1 MTCSC
6 RAVTCSHSRTL
17 GGSLLLAGLL
27 LGSVHATEQDPC
39 QLPAPFN
46 EVEHEWEAARKAAA
60 EHDPDAMY
68 RVGLAIWQSVTC
80 RLDDR
85 VPGDSIY
92 RPGAYEEEYESGILG
107 LLDPS
112 APWAF
117 SATIPTAP
125 HALRWLA
132 QAAGS
137 GHERAKAVLRAVY
150 TKAHRADALTHLATP
165 EVREIFR
172 RAYETGS
179 AQAQYDLGRWY
190 RGLRTPRDG
199 KPASRSSYAISS
211 LAFFWYEQAAQQ
223 DHADAQYALG
233 TDLVG
238 IGGEWPEATKQ
249 RGRTWIERAAEQ
261 GHPDAMRY
269 LGNGLVHGFMGYAP
283 NPGRGLEL
291 LRRSAREREYGDRLP
306 VYHPALQLA
315 DLLAGNSEFASGR
328 SPALLALRDT
338 DEALQ
343 WYRFVGEQAKAV
355 DDADLLATV
364 GNSLS
369 NEDGEYQNY
378 REAMRWYRESAL
390 RGYVPAQILV
400 GDWYAIGRGVPK
412 DEVAMYAWWSV
423 AVTTAQ
429 APDFEYLPRSDIEDQ
444 LPDFGSE
451 METWRREF
459 SERLATL
466 HSWLETAHLDLSRHE
481 IAEGQRMA
489 RTLFAAIAAAESGE
503 PPATI
508 GQRGSGVLAGHGDYV
523 VTNHHVVED
532 CPSIDVV
539 RGEERSSAV
548 VAASDPSDDLT
559 LLRLSP
565 PLPGPAPAFRHPVRA
580 SLGESVLV
588 AGFPFTGSV
597 EDGFTVTLGNVSA
610 LTGPQGEAGVFQ
622 LTAPVQQGNSGG
634 PVLGPNGALLGVV
647 VAKLDAIGAAQ
658 ATGDLPQNVN
668 YAVHAAVVRALLD
681 LNTVPYQIRRKGRPQ
696 PDSTRAEEA
705 RTFTVAVVCRPRG
718 Q

>member
-6 RAVTCSHSRTL
+6 RAVACSHSRTL

-27 LGSVHATEQDPC
+27 LGSAHATEQDPC
-39 QLPAPFN
+39 RLPAPFN
-46 EVEHEWEAARKAAA
+46 EVEREWEAARKAAA

-85 VPGDSIY
+85 VPADSIY

-117 SATIPTAP
+117 SAVIPTAP
-125 HALRWLA
+125 DALRWLA

-165 EVREIFR
+165 EVQEIFR
-172 RAYETGS
+172 RAYETGA

-190 RGLRTPRDG
+190 RDLRNPRDG
-199 KPASRSSYAISS
+199 KPASRSSYAISV

-223 DHADAQYALG
+223 GHADAQY
-233 TDLVG
+233 DLAMVPNLTWD
-238 IGGEWPEATKQ
+238 IPEQQ
-249 RGRTWIERAAEQ
+249 RKMWLERAADQ
-261 GHPDAMRY
+261 GHSDAMAS
-269 LGNGLVHGFMGYAP
+269 LGVHLVFGMGERAP
-283 NPGRGLEL
+283 DPARGLAL
-291 LRRSAREREYGDRLP
+291 LRRAAREDESEWGRYSHATE
-306 VYHPALQLA
+306 LA
-315 DLLAGNSEFASGR
+315 EILAGNGFYR
-328 SPALLALRDT
+328 HFPYPPDHPVRDT
-338 DEALQ
+338 DEALL
-343 WYRFVGEQAKAV
+343 WYRYAGEQATALG
-355 DDADLLATV
+355 DAERLADL
-364 GNSLS
+364 GGSLS
-369 NEDGEYQNY
+369 DEAGGYQNY

-423 AVTTAQ
+423 AVAHAEGNESQ
-429 APDFEYLPRSDIEDQ
+429 YLTRDEMAIEDCAAR
-444 LPDFGSE
+444 DKDSE
-451 METWRREF
+451 QCEYQITG
-459 SERLATL
+459 ERLHKL
-466 HSWLETAHLDLSRHE
+466 RSWLETAHLDLSRHE

-489 RTLFAAIAAAESGE
+489 RTLFAAIAAADSGE
-503 PPATI
+503 PQTTI

-532 CPSIDVV
+532 CPSIEVV
-539 RGEERSSAV
+539 RGEERRSAV

-580 SLGESVLV
+580 NLGESVLV

-597 EDGFTVTLGNVSA
+597 EAGFTVTLGNVSA
-610 LTGPQGEAGVFQ
+610 LTGPRGEAGMFQ

-634 PVLGPNGALLGVV
+634 PVLGPNGALLGMV

-705 RTFTVAVVCRPRG
+705 RAFTVAVVCRPRG